1 MDQNNQPIV
10 NSTQPMTPPPVME
23 TPHKKS
29 GPMIAGL
36 AIILIIII
44 GALYMFAARSQA
56 PVIPTEEETT
66 LAKTGSK
73 FIQIK
78 PPKIHKSIPA
88 ATSPK
93 KAKEANRFM

>member
-56 PVIPTEEETT
+56 PVIPTEEETNT
-66 LAKTGSK
+66 EV
-73 FIQIK
+73 Q
-78 PPKIHKSIPA
+78 PV
-88 ATSPK
+88 TST
-93 KAKEANRFM
+93 ADDVSSLEADLNVSVDGLDAQNF

>member
-1 MDQNNQPIV
+1 MDQNNQPNM
-10 NSTQPMTPPPVME
+10 NSTQPMTSPVME

-56 PVIPTEEETT
+56 PVIPTEDATT
-66 LAKTGSK
+66 AEVQPVTN
-73 FIQIK
+73 
-78 PPKIHKSIPA
+78 
-88 ATSPK
+88 TSDDVSSL
-93 KAKEANRFM
+93 EADLNTSVDGIDSQNF

>member
-1 MDQNNQPIV
+1 MDQNNQPIT
-10 NSTQPMTPPPVME
+10 NTSQPMTPPPVME

-66 LAKTGSK
+66 TEV
-73 FIQIK
+73 Q
-78 PPKIHKSIPA
+78 PVTN
-88 ATSPK
+88 TSDSVSDL
-93 KAKEANRFM
+93 EADLNVSVDGLDAQNF